1 MSNLAT
7 VTHLRPSQ
15 RPVERRVAEV
25 EDGYTR
31 LANALYEELI
41 GADLTKN
48 QSKVAHA
55 ICRKTYGYGK
65 KMDRISDSQLAQI
78 TRLPRQKVNKAKNEL
93 IAMKVILREGQ
104 QIGPNKNIE
113 EWQIEGC
120 HYSGDNVTALVT
132 KSVTKTVTALSPKQ
146 GHTKETITKEKR
158 NNKNTMSESVRTEC
172 EKSSDRHEET
182 DKAFEE
188 IFWCAGM
195 RKAGKKNAA
204 SAFRTQFREWRKTT
218 RGTASEFATMLAE
231 DIACRNGK
239 QFGFDRPLPSSRRYG
254 FSFGLAASI
263 CLTVSMGKNPVG
275 KIILSTFYPSWSA
288 AVNDLTRT
296 ITNCASTEGL
306 IFRGFCGLVRMGA
319 N

>member
-93 IAMKVILREGQ
+93 IAMKVIFREGQ

-158 NNKNTMSESVRTEC
+158 KDYSSENSGE
-172 EKSSDRHEET
+172 SSDQPEN
-182 DKAFEE
+182 DLSVVKPD
-188 IFWCAGM
+188 
-195 RKAGKKNAA
+195 AA
-204 SAFRTQFREWRKTT
+204 IQSGSKW
-218 RGTASEFATMLAE
+218 GTAE
-231 DIACRNGK
+231 
-239 QFGFDRPLPSSRRYG
+239 
-254 FSFGLAASI
+254 
-263 CLTVSMGKNPVG
+263 
-275 KIILSTFYPSWSA
+275 
-288 AVNDLTRT
+288 DLTAAEWMFDMVKT
-296 ITNCASTEGL
+296 IAPSARKPNFAGWANDIRLMRERDGRNHRDMCVLFRWACQDNFWSGNVLSPAKLRDKWTQLEINRNKQQAGVTASKPKPDLTNTDWIYGVDL
-306 IFRGFCGLVRMGA
+306 
-319 N
+319 

>member
-158 NNKNTMSESVRTEC
+158 KDYSSENSGE
-172 EKSSDRHEET
+172 SSDQPEN
-182 DKAFEE
+182 DLSVVKPD
-188 IFWCAGM
+188 
-195 RKAGKKNAA
+195 AA
-204 SAFRTQFREWRKTT
+204 IQSGSKW
-218 RGTASEFATMLAE
+218 GTAEDLTAAEWMFDMVKTIAPSARKPNFAGWAN
-231 DIACRNGK
+231 D
-239 QFGFDRPLPSSRRYG
+239 
-254 FSFGLAASI
+254 I
-263 CLTVSMGKNPVG
+263 CLMRERDGRNHRDMCVLFRWACQDNFWSGNV
-275 KIILSTFYPSWSA
+275 LSPAKLRDKWTQLEINRNKQQAGVTASKPKL
-288 AVNDLTRT
+288 DLTNT
-296 ITNCASTEGL
+296 DWIYGVDL
-306 IFRGFCGLVRMGA
+306 
-319 N
+319 

>member
-158 NNKNTMSESVRTEC
+158 KDYSSENSGE
-172 EKSSDRHEET
+172 SSDQPENDLSVVKPDAAIQSGSKWGTAEDLTAAEWMFDMMKTIAPSARKPNFAGWANDIRLMRERDGRNHRDMCVLFRWACQDNFWSGNVLSPAKLR
-182 DKAFEE
+182 DKWTQLE
-188 IFWCAGM
+188 INRNKQQAGM
-195 RKAGKKNAA
+195 IA
-204 SAFRTQFREWRKTT
+204 SKPK
-218 RGTASEFATMLAE
+218 L
-231 DIACRNGK
+231 
-239 QFGFDRPLPSSRRYG
+239 
-254 FSFGLAASI
+254 
-263 CLTVSMGKNPVG
+263 
-275 KIILSTFYPSWSA
+275 
-288 AVNDLTRT
+288 DLTNT
-296 ITNCASTEGL
+296 DWIYGVDL
-306 IFRGFCGLVRMGA
+306 
-319 N
+319 

>member
-158 NNKNTMSESVRTEC
+158 KDYSSENSGE
-172 EKSSDRHEET
+172 SSDQPENDLSVVKPDAAIQSGSKWGTAEDLTAAEWMFDMVKTIAPSARKPNFAGWANDIRLMRERDGRNHRDMCVLFRWACQDNFWSGNVLSPAKLR
-182 DKAFEE
+182 DKWTQLE
-188 IFWCAGM
+188 INRNKQQAGVT
-195 RKAGKKNAA
+195 AGKPK
-204 SAFRTQFREWRKTT
+204 
-218 RGTASEFATMLAE
+218 L
-231 DIACRNGK
+231 
-239 QFGFDRPLPSSRRYG
+239 
-254 FSFGLAASI
+254 
-263 CLTVSMGKNPVG
+263 
-275 KIILSTFYPSWSA
+275 
-288 AVNDLTRT
+288 DLTNT
-296 ITNCASTEGL
+296 DWIYGVDL
-306 IFRGFCGLVRMGA
+306 
-319 N
+319 

>member
-104 QIGPNKNIE
+104 QIGPNKNLE

-158 NNKNTMSESVRTEC
+158 KDYSSENSGE
-172 EKSSDRHEET
+172 SSDQPEN
-182 DKAFEE
+182 DLSVVKPD
-188 IFWCAGM
+188 
-195 RKAGKKNAA
+195 AA
-204 SAFRTQFREWRKTT
+204 IQSGSKW
-218 RGTASEFATMLAE
+218 GTAE
-231 DIACRNGK
+231 
-239 QFGFDRPLPSSRRYG
+239 
-254 FSFGLAASI
+254 
-263 CLTVSMGKNPVG
+263 
-275 KIILSTFYPSWSA
+275 
-288 AVNDLTRT
+288 DLTAAEWMFDMVKT
-296 ITNCASTEGL
+296 IAPSARKPNFAGWANDIRLMRERDGRNHRDMCVLFRWACQDNFWSGNVLSPAKLRDKWTQLEINRNKQQAGVTASKPKLDLTNTDWIYGVDL
-306 IFRGFCGLVRMGA
+306 
-319 N
+319 

>member
-158 NNKNTMSESVRTEC
+158 KDYSSENSGE
-172 EKSSDRHEET
+172 SSDQPEN
-182 DKAFEE
+182 DLSVVKPD
-188 IFWCAGM
+188 
-195 RKAGKKNAA
+195 AA
-204 SAFRTQFREWRKTT
+204 IQSGSKW
-218 RGTASEFATMLAE
+218 GTAE
-231 DIACRNGK
+231 
-239 QFGFDRPLPSSRRYG
+239 
-254 FSFGLAASI
+254 
-263 CLTVSMGKNPVG
+263 
-275 KIILSTFYPSWSA
+275 
-288 AVNDLTRT
+288 DLTAAEWMFDMVKT
-296 ITNCASTEGL
+296 IAPSARKPNFAGWANDIRLMRERDGRNHRDMCVL
-306 IFRGFCGLVRMGA
+306 FR
-319 N
+319 

>member
-25 EDGYTR
+25 EDCYTR

-158 NNKNTMSESVRTEC
+158 KDYSSENSGE
-172 EKSSDRHEET
+172 SSDQPEN
-182 DKAFEE
+182 DLSVVKPD
-188 IFWCAGM
+188 
-195 RKAGKKNAA
+195 AA
-204 SAFRTQFREWRKTT
+204 IQSGSKW
-218 RGTASEFATMLAE
+218 GTAE
-231 DIACRNGK
+231 
-239 QFGFDRPLPSSRRYG
+239 
-254 FSFGLAASI
+254 
-263 CLTVSMGKNPVG
+263 
-275 KIILSTFYPSWSA
+275 
-288 AVNDLTRT
+288 DLTAAEWMFDMVKT
-296 ITNCASTEGL
+296 IAPSARKPNFAGWANDIRLMRERDGRNHRDMCVL
-306 IFRGFCGLVRMGA
+306 FRWACQDNFWSGNVLSPAKLRDKWTQLEI
-319 N
+319 NRNK

>member
-158 NNKNTMSESVRTEC
+158 KDYSSENSGE
-172 EKSSDRHEET
+172 SSDQPEN
-182 DKAFEE
+182 DLSVVKPD
-188 IFWCAGM
+188 
-195 RKAGKKNAA
+195 AA
-204 SAFRTQFREWRKTT
+204 IQSGSKW
-218 RGTASEFATMLAE
+218 GTAEDLTAAEWMFDMVKTIAPSARKPNFAGWAN
-231 DIACRNGK
+231 DIRLMRERDGRNHRDMCVLFRWACQDNFWSGNVLSPAKLRDKWTQLEINRNK
-239 QFGFDRPLPSSRRYG
+239 QQAGV
-254 FSFGLAASI
+254 
-263 CLTVSMGKNPVG
+263 TVG
-275 KIILSTFYPSWSA
+275 KPKL
-288 AVNDLTRT
+288 DLTNT
-296 ITNCASTEGL
+296 DWIYGVDL
-306 IFRGFCGLVRMGA
+306 
-319 N
+319 

>member
-195 RKAGKKNAA
+195 RKAGKK
-204 SAFRTQFREWRKTT
+204 
-218 RGTASEFATMLAE
+218 SEFATMLAE

-239 QFGFDRPLPSSRRYG
+239 QFGFDRLLPSSYLNGQRWNDEKPETIQPQ
-254 FSFGLAASI
+254 SKPSSAI
-263 CLTVSMGKNPVG
+263 TVSKTGYV
-275 KIILSTFYPSWSA
+275 FF
-288 AVNDLTRT
+288 DR
-296 ITNCASTEGL
+296 
-306 IFRGFCGLVRMGA
+306 
-319 N
+319 

>member
-93 IAMKVILREGQ
+93 IAMKVIFREGQ

-158 NNKNTMSESVRTEC
+158 KDYSSENSGE
-172 EKSSDRHEET
+172 SSDQPENDLSVVKPDAAIQSGSKWGTAEDLTAAEWMFDMVKTIAPSARKPNFAGWANDIRLMRERDGRNHRDMCVLFRWACQDNFWSGNVLSPAKLR
-182 DKAFEE
+182 DKWTQLE
-188 IFWCAGM
+188 INRNKQQAGM
-195 RKAGKKNAA
+195 IA
-204 SAFRTQFREWRKTT
+204 SKPK
-218 RGTASEFATMLAE
+218 L
-231 DIACRNGK
+231 
-239 QFGFDRPLPSSRRYG
+239 
-254 FSFGLAASI
+254 
-263 CLTVSMGKNPVG
+263 
-275 KIILSTFYPSWSA
+275 
-288 AVNDLTRT
+288 DLTNT
-296 ITNCASTEGL
+296 DWIYGVDL
-306 IFRGFCGLVRMGA
+306 
-319 N
+319 

>member
-158 NNKNTMSESVRTEC
+158 KDYSSENSGE
-172 EKSSDRHEET
+172 SSDQPEN
-182 DKAFEE
+182 DLSVVKPD
-188 IFWCAGM
+188 
-195 RKAGKKNAA
+195 AA
-204 SAFRTQFREWRKTT
+204 IQSGSKW
-218 RGTASEFATMLAE
+218 GTAE
-231 DIACRNGK
+231 D
-239 QFGFDRPLPSSRRYG
+239 L
-254 FSFGLAASI
+254 
-263 CLTVSMGKNPVG
+263 
-275 KIILSTFYPSWSA
+275 SA
-288 AVNDLTRT
+288 AEWMFDMVKTIAPSARKPNFAGWANDIRLMRERDGRNHRDMCVLFRWACQDNFWSGNVLSPAKLRDKWTQLEMKWHTEFGHLNRGDMLTSEQHRCS
-296 ITNCASTEGL
+296 NEKKK
-306 IFRGFCGLVRMGA
+306 FQRRV
-319 N
+319 